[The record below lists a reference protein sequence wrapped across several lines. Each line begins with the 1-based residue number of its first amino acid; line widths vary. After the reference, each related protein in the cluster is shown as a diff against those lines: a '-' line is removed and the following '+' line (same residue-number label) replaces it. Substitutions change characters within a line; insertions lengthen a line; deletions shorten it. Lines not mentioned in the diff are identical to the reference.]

1 MMRTSRPGFLLRA
14 AATLTAAGLVLTGC
28 GSSEE
33 PTEAKPS
40 PSAPA
45 EPDHEPLTGVELP
58 EGQTAARKH
67 PAYIVKIDNTAAS
80 DPQYGLAKADMVVQE
95 LVEGGVTR
103 LAVAYYSQL
112 PKEAGPVRSMRATD
126 AGIAA
131 PINAK
136 IMTSG
141 AAPYTFAQLKKHDI
155 SWIDMSTPYVVRD
168 TSKPH
173 DFLHSVVGKVA
184 KAGNAA
190 AKDGKAKR
198 PGDFMPWGDAT
209 TKLAGGKPAKAVD
222 VKFSQAR
229 TDNWVFKGGKYR
241 LQNNYMSKS
250 GQFLADT
257 VVVAQTKTTIAPYKD
272 PGGAIVPVSH
282 FTGRGKA
289 WIMRAGQIV
298 EATWVKKGE
307 KGAVTFTDASGA
319 AIEIPPGKV
328 WLDLIPKGNGQVE
341 PGGVIVK

>member
-1 MMRTSRPGFLLRA
+1 MRTSRPGFLLRA

-28 GSSEE
+28 GSSDE
-33 PTEAKPS
+33 PTDSKPS

-58 EGQTAARKH
+58 KGQTAEREH

-80 DPQYGLAKADMVVQE
+80 DPQYGVAKADMVVQE

-131 PINAK
+131 PIGAE

-141 AAPYTFAQLKKHDI
+141 AAPYTFAQLKKHDVK
-155 SWIDMSTPYVVRD
+155 WIDMSTPYVVRD

-184 KAGNAA
+184 KAGKAE
-190 AKDGKAKR
+190 AKGGDAKR
-198 PGDFMPWGDAT
+198 PDDFFPWGDAT
-209 TKLAGGKPAKAVD
+209 TTLAGGKPAKAVD
-222 VKFSQAR
+222 VRFSDAR
-229 TDNWVFKGGKYR
+229 TDNWVFRNGKYR
-241 LQNNYMSKS
+241 LKNNYMSKG
-250 GQFLADT
+250 GQFLAET

-289 WIMRAGQIV
+289 WILREGQIV
-298 EATWVKKGE
+298 EATWEKEGE
-307 KGAVTFTDASGA
+307 NGTVSLTDAAGK
-319 AIEIPPGKV
+319 EIKLPPGKV
-328 WLDLIPKGNGQVE
+328 WLDLIPEGNGQVE
-341 PGGVIVK
+341 PGGVTVK

>member
-1 MMRTSRPGFLLRA
+1 MRTSRPGFLLRA

-33 PTEAKPS
+33 PTDAKAS

-67 PAYIVKIDNTAAS
+67 PAYIVKIDNTSAS

-131 PINAK
+131 PIDAK

-141 AAPYTFAQLKKHDI
+141 AAPYTFAQLKKHDVE
-155 SWIDMSTPYVVRD
+155 WIDMSTPYVVRD

-173 DFLHSVVGKVA
+173 DYLHSVVGKVA

-190 AKDGKAKR
+190 ALFTDKDGRVVLDLLVKGQSPKPGVSWDTQMAQARLKGKAKEEIDR
-198 PGDFMPWGDAT
+198 
-209 TKLAGGKPAKAVD
+209 AKAEA
-222 VKFSQAR
+222 QA
-229 TDNWVFKGGKYR
+229 K
-241 LQNNYMSKS
+241 
-250 GQFLADT
+250 ADQLKKE
-257 VVVAQTKTTIAPYKD
+257 AEE
-272 PGGAIVPVSH
+272 
-282 FTGRGKA
+282 KA
-289 WIMRAGQIV
+289 
-298 EATWVKKGE
+298 KKAAEDAAKKAGE
-307 KGAVTFTDASGA
+307 K
-319 AIEIPPGKV
+319 
-328 WLDLIPKGNGQVE
+328 LKGLF
-341 PGGVIVK
+341 KR